1 MVNVSKR
8 TATFDQFRNLFAVD
22 ARSLAILRI
31 LIALIIFVES
41 IYCFGALARELTEAN
56 GVLTQLS
63 SQDAYGAWSIC
74 WLSESDRWVWICV
87 LIKLIGSISL
97 LFGFRTFLVTAV
109 CLVMS
114 WSLQVSNPSIGL
126 AGNELLR
133 MVLFWGLFLPWG
145 SCWSVDST
153 KNSSWRPDKW
163 TVVSCGTAGIM
174 LQLASV
180 YFFSGIANHLSGHG
194 VENWIQTTQ
203 LNATSF
209 GSWITGYSATLEWA
223 HPFILTVFIAGSV
236 LLFVPYVHQYWRGVM
251 MALLLLGHIGTGLW
265 MQSGIFSVV
274 AIATWFVFVP
284 GSVWNILLGT
294 PPKFDMVRRTGFH
307 SLRQGWQGVCLAF
320 VLFVLTLNIL
330 DVVRIE
336 NEKVT
341 SLDRLINGVANITMT
356 QQDFR
361 MFARTPKESRGSRVS
376 HKQKTKRPGRKRL

>member
-41 IYCFGALARELTEAN
+41 IYGFGALAREAAEAG
-56 GVLTQLS
+56 GVVTRLRNP
-63 SQDAYGAWSIC
+63 DAYGAWSIC
-74 WLSESDRWVWICV
+74 WLSESDSWVWICI

-97 LFGFRTFLVTAV
+97 LVGFRTFLATAV

-114 WSLQVSNPSIGL
+114 WSLQVSNPSIVLVGS
-126 AGNELLR
+126 ELLR

-145 SCWSVDST
+145 SCWSVDSA
-153 KNSSWRPDKW
+153 KYVDPRPDRW

-174 LQLASV
+174 LQLAYV
-180 YFFSGIANHLSGHG
+180 YFFSGIVNNLSGHG

-209 GSWITGYSATLEWA
+209 GSWITRHSATLEWA
-223 HPFILTVFIAGSV
+223 HPFVLTVFIAGSV

-251 MALLLLGHIGTGLW
+251 MALFLLGHIGTGLW
-265 MQSGIFSVV
+265 MKSGIFSMV

-294 PPKFDMVRRTGFH
+294 PPKFDWVRHTGFH
-307 SLRQGWQGVCLAF
+307 SLRRGWQGVCLVF